1 MRRRRAFQRRSRL
14 RPWLCAAAC
23 LAAVWLSLVWADT
36 RLRGQLYALAAMQAM
51 AGEEHALNEAVLSAL
66 ENGRYASLV
75 QIEQAE
81 NGRVTCV
88 RTDAVGVN
96 LLKARVCEAASAV
109 LAEHAQ
115 VVRIPAGSLTGLDI
129 LAGRGPRIRIPV
141 RASGFANADVESAFE
156 GAGVNQTIHRLLLR
170 VDANVCLSMA
180 KSQQTK
186 SISYTVCVA
195 ETVIVGEV
203 PALYAN
209 MKGGE

>member
-1 MRRRRAFQRRSRL
+1 MRRRRAFRKRSRL
-14 RPWLCAAAC
+14 RPWLCFAAC
-23 LAAVWLSLVWADT
+23 LAAVWLLLVWADA
-36 RLRGQLYALAAMQAM
+36 RLRPQLHALAAMQAM
-51 AGEEHALNEAVLSAL
+51 AGEEHALNDAVLSVL
-66 ENGRYASLV
+66 ENGRCASLV
-75 QIEQAE
+75 QISETE
-81 NGRVTCV
+81 SGRITSVQ
-88 RTDAVGVN
+88 TDAVGIN
-96 LLKARVCEAASAV
+96 LLKGRVCEAASAV
-109 LAEHAQ
+109 LASRSQ
-115 VVRIPAGSLTGLDI
+115 VVCIPAGSLTGLDI
-129 LAGRGPRIRIPV
+129 LAGRGPRIRVPV

-170 VDANVCLSMA
+170 VDASVCLSMA